1 MNQDNVVCYTLTFN
15 ITNGHDYDMI
25 TIMICYE
32 SCVSLCIKIRL
43 WSYTVD
49 DLRISPIVRF
59 RIVSWI
65 SYAQDLMRLAFL

>member
-1 MNQDNVVCYTLTFN
+1 MNQDNVVCYTLTSN
-15 ITNGHDYDMI
+15 IMNKHDYDMI
-25 TIMICYE
+25 TIIICYE
-32 SCVSLCIKIRL
+32 TRASLCIKIRQ

-65 SYAQDLMRLAFL
+65 SCV